1 MAITSGEFGFGIRG
15 MSVTFRHNGKAY
27 VTWTKETQKA
37 FRDKLKQVMAMWAAE
52 TTQKAREYCP
62 VYSGNLEKAI
72 ESTAPYLFRG
82 TRPTG
87 RIAVQVG
94 VNKDWKS
101 PYDTKYIGE
110 KLWGYSSP
118 AVVSIL
124 HEMWEQVAG
133 ERARKRA
140 ARKGPKV
147 GSKFLLRAAEE
158 SAMNFE
164 KHIYSIKS
172 FAAFLTMDG
181 GTGEAKV
188 VRKSDES
195 AIPGY
200 GDMGD
205 DGDDGG
211 L

>member
-140 ARKGPKV
+140 ARKGPGV

>member
-1 MAITSGEFGFGIRG
+1 

-27 VTWTKETQKA
+27 VTWTKKTQKA
-37 FRDKLKQVMAMWAAE
+37 FRDKLKQIMAMWAAE

-87 RIAVQVG
+87 RIAVQIG
-94 VNKDWKS
+94 VRSDWKS
-101 PYDTKYIGE
+101 PYDTEYIGE

-118 AVVSIL
+118 AVVRIL

-140 ARKGPKV
+140 ARKGPGV

-158 SAMNFE
+158 SAQNFA
-164 KHIYSIKS
+164 KHIHSIKN
-172 FAAFLTMDG
+172 FAAFLTKDG
-181 GTGEAKV
+181 GTGEAMI

-195 AIPGY
+195 AIPARTIGE
-200 GDMGD
+200 
-205 DGDDGG
+205 
-211 L
+211 